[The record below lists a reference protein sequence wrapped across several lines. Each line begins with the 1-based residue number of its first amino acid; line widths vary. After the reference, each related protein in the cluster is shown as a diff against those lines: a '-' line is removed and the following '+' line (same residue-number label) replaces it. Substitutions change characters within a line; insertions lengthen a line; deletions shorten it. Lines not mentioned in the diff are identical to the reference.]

1 MHLASQRAILVRRAP
16 RRRVARPRFPL
27 SEPQGD
33 AAHGR
38 DASSPGGI
46 IAGVIVAVLATV
58 VIEVVPVAVVA
69 KVVVGRPSRVRRVR
83 QQERLRLSKEGKRG
97 ECGKIGPCIQIMSIC
112 WGKPWRGC
120 SESRRP
126 SRVRRVR
133 QQGGEEG
140 RVWQNRPMHSD
151 FVDLLGQAVERL
163 L

>member
-1 MHLASQRAILVRRAP
+1 M
-16 RRRVARPRFPL
+16 

-83 QQERLRLSKEGKRG
+83 QQ
-97 ECGKIGPCIQIMSIC
+97 
-112 WGKPWRGC
+112 
-120 SESRRP
+120 
-126 SRVRRVR
+126 
-133 QQGGEEG
+133 GGEEG
-140 RVWQNRPMHSD
+140 RVWQKRPMH
-151 FVDLLGQAVERL
+151 
-163 L
+163 